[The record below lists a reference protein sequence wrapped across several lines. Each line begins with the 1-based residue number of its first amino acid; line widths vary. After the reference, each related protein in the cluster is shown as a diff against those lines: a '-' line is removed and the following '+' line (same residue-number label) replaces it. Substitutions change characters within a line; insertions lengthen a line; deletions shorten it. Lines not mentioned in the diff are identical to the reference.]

1 MNMRMLIGVL
11 MFGWGL
17 TVSAQPS
24 NLNPHPSTLKSQ
36 TSNLNSQTSYN
47 SFFLEAVCQREKG
60 NHDAAFDLLQ
70 HCVTMNPEA
79 AEAWF
84 FLAQYYGTMKQQDKM
99 LDCLVKAYE
108 LSPTNATYTETLAQ
122 AYVSIQRY
130 DEAIGVFEQLV
141 EREPD
146 RDDVLGMLFELYNR
160 SDQLDKAVDALERI
174 EALDGKNE
182 RLTMAKSELFTR
194 QGNKKAAIAEMKSLA
209 DQYPNDLNYRV
220 MYGDALLQNDQKQQA
235 LAVYQEV
242 LKEEPQNVP
251 ALLSMVG
258 YYAAEGD
265 TEKADE
271 MNERLLL
278 NEDVETDTRLEIM
291 RREVMNDLQNQG
303 DSTRILRLFHKVL
316 SMPDPEPDMALMCA
330 TYMKLREMPKDS
342 INSMYELV
350 LNMVPDNAYARLQL
364 VADAWDRE
372 DLDRVVEL
380 CKAARQYNPDDMA
393 FYYYQGFAYYRQ
405 DDIDH
410 ALDAFQNGVSVI
422 TSESNP
428 DLASDFYEVMGE
440 LLYKKGKVREAF
452 AAYDSCLVWKADR
465 INCLNNYAYYLSEL
479 DEQLEKAEQMSFKT
493 IKAEP
498 ENATYLDTYAW
509 ILFKQGRYAEA
520 KIYIDQTLK
529 YDPDASAVLLE
540 HAGDIYAKCGEMAQA
555 VSYWEQSLA
564 KASDDS
570 EIKAERR
577 ELLIRKIK
585 LKKYI
590 RK

>member
-1 MNMRMLIGVL
+1 MKKALLLLVIANWALGCL
-11 MFGWGL
+11 AQSS
-17 TVSAQPS
+17 VS
-24 NLNPHPSTLKSQ
+24 STHHSPLPTHYS
-36 TSNLNSQTSYN
+36 L
-47 SFFLEAVCQREKG
+47 FFLEAVCQREKG

-70 HCVTMNPEA
+70 HCVTLNPEA
-79 AEAWF
+79 AEAWY
-84 FLAQYYGTMKQQDKM
+84 FLAQYYGSMKQQDKM

-108 LSPTNATYTETLAQ
+108 LSPSNATYTETLAQ

-291 RREVMNDLQNQG
+291 RREVMNDLQSQG

-520 KIYIDQTLK
+520 KIYIDQTLQ

-540 HAGDIYAKCGEMAQA
+540 HAGDIYAKCGEMTQA

-585 LKKYI
+585 SKKYI

>member
-1 MNMRMLIGVL
+1 MKKALLLLVIANWALGCLAQSSVSSTHHSP
-11 MFGWGL
+11 L
-17 TVSAQPS
+17 TTHYS
-24 NLNPHPSTLKSQ
+24 L
-36 TSNLNSQTSYN
+36 
-47 SFFLEAVCQREKG
+47 FFLEAVCQREKG

-70 HCVTMNPEA
+70 HCVTLNPEA
-79 AEAWF
+79 AEAWY
-84 FLAQYYGTMKQQDKM
+84 FLAQYYGSMKQQDKM

-108 LSPTNATYTETLAQ
+108 LSPSNATYTETLAQ

-220 MYGDALLQNDQKQQA
+220 MYGDALFQNDQKQQA

-291 RREVMNDLQNQG
+291 RREVMNDLQSQG

-520 KIYIDQTLK
+520 KIYIDQTLQ

-585 LKKYI
+585 SKKYI

>member
-1 MNMRMLIGVL
+1 MKKALLLLVIANWALGCLAQSSVSSSPHSP
-11 MFGWGL
+11 L
-17 TVSAQPS
+17 TTHYS
-24 NLNPHPSTLKSQ
+24 L
-36 TSNLNSQTSYN
+36 
-47 SFFLEAVCQREKG
+47 FFLEAVCQREKG

-70 HCVTMNPEA
+70 HCVTLNPEA
-79 AEAWF
+79 AEAWY
-84 FLAQYYGTMKQQDKM
+84 FLAQYYGSMKQQDKM

-108 LSPTNATYTETLAQ
+108 LSPSNATYTETLAQ

-291 RREVMNDLQNQG
+291 RREVMNDLQSQG

-520 KIYIDQTLK
+520 KIYIDQTLQ

-585 LKKYI
+585 SKKYI

>member
-1 MNMRMLIGVL
+1 M
-11 MFGWGL
+11 
-17 TVSAQPS
+17 
-24 NLNPHPSTLKSQ
+24 
-36 TSNLNSQTSYN
+36 
-47 SFFLEAVCQREKG
+47 
-60 NHDAAFDLLQ
+60 Q
-70 HCVTMNPEA
+70 HCVTLNPKA
-79 AEAWF
+79 AEAWY
-84 FLAQYYGTMKQQDKM
+84 FLAQYYGSMKQQDKM

-108 LSPTNATYTETLAQ
+108 LSPSNATYTETLAQ

-291 RREVMNDLQNQG
+291 RREVMNDLQSQG

-479 DEQLEKAEQMSFKT
+479 DDHQGRAGERHLSRHLR
-493 IKAEP
+493 
-498 ENATYLDTYAW
+498 LDTVQA
-509 ILFKQGRYAEA
+509 G
-520 KIYIDQTLK
+520 TL
-529 YDPDASAVLLE
+529 
-540 HAGDIYAKCGEMAQA
+540 CRGEDL
-555 VSYWEQSLA
+555 Y
-564 KASDDS
+564 
-570 EIKAERR
+570 
-577 ELLIRKIK
+577 
-585 LKKYI
+585 
-590 RK
+590 

>member
-1 MNMRMLIGVL
+1 
-11 MFGWGL
+11 MFGWSL

-24 NLNPHPSTLKSQ
+24 TLNAQHSTLNAQHS
-36 TSNLNSQTSYN
+36 TFNLY
-47 SFFLEAVCQREKG
+47 FLEAICQREKG

-70 HCVTMNPEA
+70 HCVALNPEA
-79 AEAWF
+79 AEAWY
-84 FLAQYYGTMKQQDKM
+84 FLAQYYGSMKQQDKM

-108 LSPTNATYTETLAQ
+108 LSPSNATYTETLAQ

-141 EREPD
+141 TREPD
-146 RDDVLGMLFELYNR
+146 RDDVLGMLYELYNR
-160 SDQLDKAVDALERI
+160 SDQLEKAVDALERI
-174 EALDGKNE
+174 EALDGKSE
-182 RLTMAKSELFTR
+182 RLTVAKSELFTR
-194 QGNKKAAIAEMKSLA
+194 LGNQKAAIAEMKSLA

-220 MYGDALLQNDQKQQA
+220 MYGDALLQNDQKAQA
-235 LAVYQEV
+235 LAVYEEV
-242 LKEEPQNVP
+242 LREEPRNVP

-258 YYAAEGD
+258 YYASEGD
-265 TEKADE
+265 TLRADQ

-278 NEDVETDTRLEIM
+278 NEDVEADTRLEIM
-291 RREVMNDLQNQG
+291 RREVMNDLQSQG

-316 SMPDPEPDMALMCA
+316 SMPEPEPDMALMCA
-330 TYMKLREMPKDS
+330 TYMKLREMPGDS
-342 INSMYELV
+342 INGMYEQV
-350 LNMVPDNAYARLQL
+350 LRMAPDNAYARLQL
-364 VADAWDRE
+364 VADAWNRE
-372 DLDRVVEL
+372 ELDRVIDL

-440 LLYKKGKVREAF
+440 LLYKKGRVREAF

-479 DEQLEKAEQMSFKT
+479 DEQLEKAERMSFKT

-520 KIYIDQTLK
+520 KIYIDQTLQ

-540 HAGDIYAKCGEMAQA
+540 HAGDIYAKCGDMAQA

-577 ELLIRKIK
+577 QLLIKKIK
-585 LKKYI
+585 SKKYI

>member
-1 MNMRMLIGVL
+1 MIANWALGCL
-11 MFGWGL
+11 AQSS
-17 TVSAQPS
+17 VSS
-24 NLNPHPSTLKSQ
+24 SPHSPLPTHYSL
-36 TSNLNSQTSYN
+36 
-47 SFFLEAVCQREKG
+47 FFLEAVCQREKG

-70 HCVTMNPEA
+70 HCVTLNPEA
-79 AEAWF
+79 AEAWY
-84 FLAQYYGTMKQQDKM
+84 FLAQYYGSMKQQDKM

-108 LSPTNATYTETLAQ
+108 LSPANATYTETLAQ

-130 DEAIGVFEQLV
+130 DEAIRVFEQLV

-291 RREVMNDLQNQG
+291 RREVMNDLQSQG

-405 DDIDH
+405 DDVDH

-520 KIYIDQTLK
+520 KIYIDQTLQ

-585 LKKYI
+585 SKKYI

>member
-1 MNMRMLIGVL
+1 MKKALLLLVIANWALGCL
-11 MFGWGL
+11 AQSS
-17 TVSAQPS
+17 VS
-24 NLNPHPSTLKSQ
+24 STHHSPLPTHYS
-36 TSNLNSQTSYN
+36 L
-47 SFFLEAVCQREKG
+47 FFLEAVCQRGKG

-70 HCVTMNPEA
+70 HCVTLNPEA
-79 AEAWF
+79 AEAWY
-84 FLAQYYGTMKQQDKM
+84 FLAQYYGSMKQQDKM

-108 LSPTNATYTETLAQ
+108 LSPSNATYTETLAQ

-291 RREVMNDLQNQG
+291 RREVMNDLQSQG

-520 KIYIDQTLK
+520 KIYIDQTLQ

-540 HAGDIYAKCGEMAQA
+540 HAGDIYAKCGEMTQA

-585 LKKYI
+585 SKKYI

>member
-1 MNMRMLIGVL
+1 ML
-11 MFGWGL
+11 MFGWSL
-17 TVSAQPS
+17 MVSAQPS
-24 NLNPHPSTLKSQ
+24 TPSTLNPQPS
-36 TSNLNSQTSYN
+36 TLNPQRYQ
-47 SFFLEAVCQREKG
+47 SFFLEAICQREKG

-70 HCVTMNPEA
+70 HCVTLNPEA
-79 AEAWF
+79 AEAWY
-84 FLAQYYGTMKQQDKM
+84 FLAQYYGSMKQQDKM

-108 LSPTNATYTETLAQ
+108 LSPSNATYTETLAQ

-130 DEAIGVFEQLV
+130 DEAIRVFEQLV

-146 RDDVLGMLFELYNR
+146 RDDVLGMLYELYNR

-291 RREVMNDLQNQG
+291 RREVMNDLQSQG

-479 DEQLEKAEQMSFKT
+479 DEQLEKAEQMSYKT

-520 KIYIDQTLK
+520 KIYIDQTLQ

-540 HAGDIYAKCGEMAQA
+540 HAGDIYAKCGEMTQA

-585 LKKYI
+585 SKKYI

>member
-1 MNMRMLIGVL
+1 MKKALLLLVIANWALGCL
-11 MFGWGL
+11 AQSS
-17 TVSAQPS
+17 VS
-24 NLNPHPSTLKSQ
+24 STHHSPLPTHYS
-36 TSNLNSQTSYN
+36 L
-47 SFFLEAVCQREKG
+47 FFLEAVCQREKG

-70 HCVTMNPEA
+70 HCVTLNPEA
-79 AEAWF
+79 AEAWY
-84 FLAQYYGTMKQQDKM
+84 FLAQYYGSMKQQDKM

-108 LSPTNATYTETLAQ
+108 LSPSNATYTETLAQ

-194 QGNKKAAIAEMKSLA
+194 LGNKKAAIAEMKSLA

-291 RREVMNDLQNQG
+291 RREVMNDLQSQG

-520 KIYIDQTLK
+520 KIYIDQTLQ

-540 HAGDIYAKCGEMAQA
+540 HAGDIYAKCGEMTQA

-585 LKKYI
+585 SKKYI

>member
-1 MNMRMLIGVL
+1 MKKALLLLVIANWALGCL
-11 MFGWGL
+11 AQSL
-17 TVSAQPS
+17 VS
-24 NLNPHPSTLKSQ
+24 STHHSPLPTHYS
-36 TSNLNSQTSYN
+36 L
-47 SFFLEAVCQREKG
+47 FFLEAVCQRGKG

-70 HCVTMNPEA
+70 HCVTLNPKA
-79 AEAWF
+79 AEAWY
-84 FLAQYYGTMKQQDKM
+84 FLAQYYGSMKQQDKM

-108 LSPTNATYTETLAQ
+108 LSPSNATYTETLAQ

-291 RREVMNDLQNQG
+291 RREVMNDLQSQG

-520 KIYIDQTLK
+520 KIYIDQTLQ

-585 LKKYI
+585 SKKYI

>member
-1 MNMRMLIGVL
+1 MKKALLLLVIANWALGCLAQSSVSSTHHSP
-11 MFGWGL
+11 L
-17 TVSAQPS
+17 TTHYS
-24 NLNPHPSTLKSQ
+24 L
-36 TSNLNSQTSYN
+36 
-47 SFFLEAVCQREKG
+47 FFLEAVCQREKG

-70 HCVTMNPEA
+70 HCVTLNPEA
-79 AEAWF
+79 AEAWY
-84 FLAQYYGTMKQQDKM
+84 FLAQYYGSMKQQDKM

-108 LSPTNATYTETLAQ
+108 LSPSNATYTETLAQ

-291 RREVMNDLQNQG
+291 RREVMNDLQSQG

-520 KIYIDQTLK
+520 KIYIDQTLQ

-585 LKKYI
+585 SKKYI

>member
-1 MNMRMLIGVL
+1 MIANWALGCLAQSSVSSTHHSP
-11 MFGWGL
+11 L
-17 TVSAQPS
+17 TTHYS
-24 NLNPHPSTLKSQ
+24 L
-36 TSNLNSQTSYN
+36 
-47 SFFLEAVCQREKG
+47 FFLEAVCQREKG

-70 HCVTMNPEA
+70 HCVTLNPKA
-79 AEAWF
+79 AEAWY
-84 FLAQYYGTMKQQDKM
+84 FLAQYYGSMKQQDKM

-108 LSPTNATYTETLAQ
+108 LSPSNATYTETLAQ

-291 RREVMNDLQNQG
+291 RREVMNDLQSQG

-479 DEQLEKAEQMSFKT
+479 DEQLEKAEQMSYKT

-520 KIYIDQTLK
+520 KIYIDQTLQ

-540 HAGDIYAKCGEMAQA
+540 HAGDIYAKCGEMTQA

-585 LKKYI
+585 SKKYI

>member
-11 MFGWGL
+11 MFGWSL

-24 NLNPHPSTLKSQ
+24 NLKPQ
-36 TSNLNSQTSYN
+36 ISNLKSQTSYN

-60 NHDAAFDLLQ
+60 NHDAAFDLLK

-585 LKKYI
+585 SKKYI

>member
-1 MNMRMLIGVL
+1 MKKALLLLVIANWALGCLAQSSVSSSPHSP
-11 MFGWGL
+11 L
-17 TVSAQPS
+17 TTHYS
-24 NLNPHPSTLKSQ
+24 L
-36 TSNLNSQTSYN
+36 
-47 SFFLEAVCQREKG
+47 FFLEAVCQREKG

-70 HCVTMNPEA
+70 HCVTLNPEA
-79 AEAWF
+79 AEAWY
-84 FLAQYYGTMKQQDKM
+84 FLAQYYGSMKQQDKM

-108 LSPTNATYTETLAQ
+108 LSPSNATYTETLAQ

-291 RREVMNDLQNQG
+291 RREVMNDLQSQG

-520 KIYIDQTLK
+520 KIYIDQTLQ

-540 HAGDIYAKCGEMAQA
+540 HAGDIYAKCGEMTQA

-585 LKKYI
+585 SKKYI